1 MELLVTLGPI
11 LRYSVT
17 SARRI
22 GVSQLLVSKCK
33 KLACY
38 LKHCFFV
45 SVVQIYRLERNIFQ
59 KIVFQYRFKP
69 LSNSFRH
76 WYFMLCPIPFDG
88 IYLNL
93 STILFELSM
102 LALGISANPKASLSQ
117 YFQLPTLNFRSL
129 PGLST
134 SFIFSIVYCDFV
146 DLSSKFFVSAIV
158 SFAFDLL
165 AGNWASWQ

>member
-38 LKHCFFV
+38 LKYCFFV

-76 WYFMLCPIPFDG
+76 ILYVMPNTLWWHISKSINYFIRVVHAC
-88 IYLNL
+88 
-93 STILFELSM
+93 SR
-102 LALGISANPKASLSQ
+102 
-117 YFQLPTLNFRSL
+117 NFCKSK
-129 PGLST
+129 
-134 SFIFSIVYCDFV
+134 SFIESIFPTANLESLDHYQACQLV
-146 DLSSKFFVSAIV
+146 LFF
-158 SFAFDLL
+158 L
-165 AGNWASWQ
+165 